1 MPPLR
6 VHQKERQAQQMPP
19 QKVAQKP
26 EPLLMQPLRVVQK
39 VVQMPLPQ
47 KERQV
52 L

>member
-1 MPPLR
+1 MLLLR
-6 VHQKERQAQQMPP
+6 VMLP
-19 QKVAQKP
+19 QKAVQKP
-26 EPLLMQPLRVVQK
+26 VPLLMQPLRVVQK